1 MEELRFDGVFYVA
14 LVALSAPLITRLVPR
29 LRLPAVAVEIL
40 LGVILG
46 PSVLDLV
53 HLDLPLQ
60 VFGAAG
66 LAYLLFLGGLEIDLS
81 ALHGRVAQLLL
92 AWGASCAIALGA
104 SLLIFQ
110 IDRVDKP
117 IMIAIALASTSL
129 GLVVPVLRDTGETR
143 SPFGQT
149 LLAASSVAEFGAL
162 LLVSI
167 FFSTSGT
174 DAGSNLFLLATF
186 GLAIVVAGVTL
197 ARAGTRTNLFSALDM
212 LADSASQTRVRG
224 IMVVLFFFVALAG
237 KLGFEAILGSFSA
250 GVLLRFLDRDGR
262 LEEEKLRYKIDAI
275 GYGFLVPMFFVTSG
289 LKINVKALFDS
300 PRALLLIPVLVVAM
314 LVVRGVPMLLFRA
327 SFDRRRLFAGGL
339 LSGVNLSFMVIVSS
353 IGQQEGII
361 DAPTGAG
368 MVLAGV
374 VTVVVFPPVAVAI
387 FPRTEELD
395 PDWDEIAAP

>member
-1 MEELRFDGVFYVA
+1 MEVGFDGVFYVA
-14 LVALSAPLITRLVPR
+14 LIALAAPLLTRLAPR

-40 LGVILG
+40 LGVVLG

-53 HLDLPLQ
+53 HLDLALS

-81 ALHGRVAQLLL
+81 ALHGRAGTLLL
-92 AWGASCAIALGA
+92 AWLGSCLMALAA

-143 SPFGQT
+143 TPFGQT
-149 LLAASSVAEFGAL
+149 LLAASSVAEFGSL

-167 FFSTSGT
+167 LFSSSGT
-174 DAGSNLFLLATF
+174 GAGSNLFLLGTF
-186 GLAIVVAGVTL
+186 ALAIVVAGLTL
-197 ARAGTRTNLFSALDM
+197 ARAGARTSLFSALDV
-212 LADSASQTRVRG
+212 LADSASQTRVRA

-250 GVLLRFLDRDGR
+250 GVLLRFIDRDGR
-262 LEEEKLRYKIDAI
+262 LEEDKLRYKVDAI

-289 LKINVKALFDS
+289 LRIDVRALFDS
-300 PRALLLIPVLVVAM
+300 PRSLLLIPALVLAM
-314 LVVRGVPMLLFRA
+314 LVVRGVPILFFRRA
-327 SFDRRRLFAGGL
+327 FDRPRLLAGGL
-339 LSGVNLSFMVIVSS
+339 LSAVNLSFMVIVAAV
-353 IGQQEGII
+353 GQQEGVI
-361 DAPTGAG
+361 DAPTGAA

-374 VTVVVFPPVAVAI
+374 VTVVVFPPLAVTAL
-387 FPRTEELD
+387 PRPDRLD
-395 PDWDEIAAP
+395 PDWDEVATP